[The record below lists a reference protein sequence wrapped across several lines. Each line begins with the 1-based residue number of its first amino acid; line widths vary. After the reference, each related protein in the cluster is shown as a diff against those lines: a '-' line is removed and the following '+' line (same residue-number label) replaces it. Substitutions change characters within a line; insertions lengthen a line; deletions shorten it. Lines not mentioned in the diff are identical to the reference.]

1 MRTGSEAHA
10 TFLEMK
16 YRIHL
21 GFDANRVLAGSGRA
35 SRPDRF
41 ARDPGSKLPGLDWL
55 GHNASGTDDRL
66 VADVCHDDASC
77 ADPAI
82 AADEDLTGLSGLVAN
97 RNVQSI
103 KRMGLG
109 A

>member
-1 MRTGSEAHA
+1 
-10 TFLEMK
+10 MK
-16 YRIHL
+16 HRFYL
-21 GFDANRVLAGSGRA
+21 GFDANGVLARSGRA

-41 ARDPGSKLPGLDWL
+41 ARDPGGKLPGLDWL

-82 AADEDLTGLSGLVAN
+82 STDVDLTRLSWLIAN
-97 RNVQSI
+97 RNVQSV
-103 KRMGLG
+103 KRMGFG